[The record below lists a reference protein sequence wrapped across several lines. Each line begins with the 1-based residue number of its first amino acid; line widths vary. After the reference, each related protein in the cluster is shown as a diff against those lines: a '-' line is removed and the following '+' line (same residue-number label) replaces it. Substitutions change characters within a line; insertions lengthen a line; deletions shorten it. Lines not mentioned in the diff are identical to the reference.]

1 MNFPFPIID
10 PHIHQWDLLNTPR
23 ILTWPKRLLG
33 WNRKLYETAIR
44 LGASETDKRYVG
56 RPDFVAHDY
65 LPEDYIGDAAGLPL
79 THIVHVEA
87 EWRDREG
94 LGPVGE
100 TRWLNNLFSDSDNNS
115 PVKLGAV
122 VGYVELQRSD
132 AAAVIAA
139 HQQASAK
146 FSGVRQMLAFDLDEG
161 IMRFCPRPYL
171 SRDKHWQQGL
181 SLLEQHNLSFD
192 AWFFHHQL
200 DELVVLAQ
208 AFPGITFVLDH
219 MGTPIGLGGQFASYG
234 RTESARDVTLRI
246 WQMRLQEL
254 AELPNVVVKLSGLF
268 MPVVGWGYEH
278 RAMPP
283 TREEL
288 LNTAGPLFDFVLQT
302 FGVDRCMFASN
313 FPMDKVSLSLA
324 QLYEFYGALVAH
336 YPEENQRKLF
346 HDNAARIYRIADLS

>member
-23 ILTWPKRLLG
+23 ILSWPKRLLG
-33 WNRKLYETAIR
+33 WNRNFYETVIR
-44 LGASETDKRYVG
+44 LAANETDKRYVG

-65 LPEDYIGDAAGLPL
+65 LPADYAMDAAGLPI
-79 THIVHVEA
+79 THVVHVEA

-100 TRWLNNLFSDSDNNS
+100 TRWLNDLFVGSAI
-115 PVKLGAV
+115 KLGGI
-122 VGYVELQRSD
+122 VGFVELERAD
-132 AAAVIAA
+132 AADLIAA
-139 HQQASAK
+139 HKQASAR
-146 FSGVRQMLAFDLDEG
+146 FAGVRQMLAFDLDQG

-171 SRDKHWQQGL
+171 SRDSHWLKGL
-181 SLLEQHNLSFD
+181 SLLEQHHLSFD

-200 DELVVLAQ
+200 DELVVLAK

-219 MGTPIGLGGQFASYG
+219 MGTPIGVGGQFASYG
-234 RTESARDVTLRI
+234 RTESARDVTLRT
-246 WQMRLQEL
+246 WQMHLHEL
-254 AELPNVVVKLSGLF
+254 AELPNVMVKLSGLF

-278 RAMPP
+278 RDTPP
-283 TREEL
+283 TQEEL

-313 FPMDKVSLSLA
+313 FPMDKVSLSLS
-324 QLYEFYGALVAH
+324 QLYQFYGALVAH
-336 YPEENQRKLF
+336 YPEESRRKLF